1 MTEED
6 GDGDNDEEEPSS
18 PAAKPNEMKRSK
30 EKTHKQQ
37 QRQQQQKH
45 PYSPVF
51 HKILFK
57 WNQTDLR
64 QFTTPV
70 LAAIE
75 DHPIG
80 SLFVF
85 IFGCLIFVPAI
96 LTLLFVVSTLVMT
109 ICGSFVVFGTF
120 TSVAFLVIGVV
131 AFFASLI
138 AVALT
143 AACLVGY
150 NISSGIQDFFT
161 I

>member
-1 MTEED
+1 MTE
-6 GDGDNDEEEPSS
+6 DGDNDEEEEPST
-18 PAAKPNEMKRSK
+18 AAKPN
-30 EKTHKQQ
+30 KTGSGKCNKQKTDKQQ
-37 QRQQQQKH
+37 QQHQYYNNRT
-45 PYSPVF
+45 F
-51 HKILFK
+51 HKILYK

-64 QFTTPV
+64 KFTTPA
-70 LAAIE
+70 LAMIE
-75 DHPIG
+75 EHPTG
-80 SLFVF
+80 ALFVF

-120 TSVAFLVIGVV
+120 TSVAFLAIGVV

-150 NISSGIQDFFT
+150 NISSGIQELF
-161 I
+161 II

>member
-1 MTEED
+1 MTED
-6 GDGDNDEEEPSS
+6 GDKDEEDPSTS
-18 PAAKPNEMKRSK
+18 EKSNKAGKHNR

-37 QRQQQQKH
+37 PQNQ
-45 PYSPVF
+45 YSRTF

-70 LAAIE
+70 LAMIE
-75 DHPIG
+75 EHPVG
-80 SLFVF
+80 ALFVF

-96 LTLLFVVSTLVMT
+96 LTLFFVVSTLVMT